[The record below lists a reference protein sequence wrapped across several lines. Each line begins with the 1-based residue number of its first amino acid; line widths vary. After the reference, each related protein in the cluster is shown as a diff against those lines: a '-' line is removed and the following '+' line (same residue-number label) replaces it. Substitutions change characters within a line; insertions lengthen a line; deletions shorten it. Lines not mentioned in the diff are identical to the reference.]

1 MQNNFQ
7 IISDYLYTI
16 TKNVIVQPYV
26 KFNPHSV
33 LGFLLIA
40 SPIIFFASLLL
51 LGAAHFFKWKVSIY
65 FAPILWTLMFGTLF
79 SGSLSFI
86 FAVSTAPYAMTVEHP
101 KLVQNDTRKLTEI
114 YKDTVYVNLNDD
126 RHNYLY
132 FTNDENK
139 ANDIKN
145 NLSSNGTSVTLNSN
159 SEDTLVCLNYGT
171 DNPSKPLKS
180 YKFIKTS
187 VQLNGS
193 NNNSVKVY
201 STDKMPIKKIIANS
215 TSVKSTD
222 SNDNAGQDVLNT
234 WFILHM
240 LRH

>member
-1 MQNNFQ
+1 MQQNFQ
-7 IISDYLYTI
+7 IISNYLYTI

-51 LGAAHFFKWKVSIY
+51 LGAAHLFKWKVSDY
-65 FAPILWTLMFGTLF
+65 FNLTLIGLMLGTLLT
-79 SGSLSFI
+79 GSLSVI
-86 FAVSTAPYAMTVEHP
+86 FVISTESYAMTVEHP
-101 KLVQNDTRKLTEI
+101 QVVKQDTKKLTDT
-114 YKDTVYVNLNDD
+114 YKDTVYINLNDNK
-126 RHNYLY
+126 HNYLY

-145 NLSSNGTSVTLNSN
+145 NLSNNGTSVTLNSN
-159 SEDTLVCLNYGT
+159 SEDTLICLNYGT

-180 YKFIKTS
+180 YKFIKTP

-201 STDKMPIKKIIANS
+201 STNKMSIKKIIANS

-222 SNDNAGQDVLNT
+222 NDDAGQDILNT
-234 WFILHM
+234 WFILHI
-240 LRH
+240 LSH

>member
-1 MQNNFQ
+1 MQQNFQ
-7 IISDYLYTI
+7 IISNYLYTI

-40 SPIIFFASLLL
+40 STIIFFASLLL
-51 LGAAHFFKWKVSIY
+51 LGAAHLFKWKVSDY
-65 FAPILWTLMFGTLF
+65 FNLTLIGLMLGTLLT
-79 SGSLSFI
+79 GSLSVI
-86 FAVSTAPYAMTVEHP
+86 FVISTESYAMTVEHP
-101 KLVQNDTRKLTEI
+101 QVVKQDTKKLTDT
-114 YKDTVYVNLNDD
+114 YKDAVYINLNDNK
-126 RHNYLY
+126 HNYLY

-145 NLSSNGTSVTLNSN
+145 NLSNNGTSVTLNSN

-180 YKFIKTS
+180 YKFIKTP

-201 STDKMPIKKIIANS
+201 STNKMSIKKIIANS

-222 SNDNAGQDVLNT
+222 NDDAGQDILNT
-234 WFILHM
+234 WFILHI
-240 LRH
+240 LSH